1 MWYTES
7 ELKKLRATLRKIEK
21 CNGDC
26 KHCEKLDFVSN
37 GYSYAFGCKVAP
49 NFSPISETMR
59 DLKAELIEALKF
71 ELEV

>member
-26 KHCEKLDFVSN
+26 KHCDKLDFVSN
-37 GYSYAFGCKVAP
+37 GTYYAYGCKHAP
-49 NFSPISETMR
+49 NFSPISNTMR
-59 DLKAELIEALKF
+59 ELRDILVEQLKF

>member
-26 KHCEKLDFVSN
+26 KHCEKLDFVTN
-37 GYSYAFGCKVAP
+37 GYCYAYGCKHAP
-49 NFSPISETMR
+49 NFSPISNTMR
-59 DLKAELIEALKF
+59 ELHDILIEQLKF
-71 ELEV
+71 ELEI